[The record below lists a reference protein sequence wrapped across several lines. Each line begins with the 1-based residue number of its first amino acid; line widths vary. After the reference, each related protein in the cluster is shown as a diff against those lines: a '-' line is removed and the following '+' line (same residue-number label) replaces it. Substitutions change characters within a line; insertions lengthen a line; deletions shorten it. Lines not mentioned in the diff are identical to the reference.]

1 MDYFQTVEHELIT
14 VCDHVVFGHFVSL
27 CPEGPNHVRECITVS
42 KEANVL
48 DTTLIEGGT
57 TIGEGALIGSASYI
71 PRGHQVAPHSIHT
84 GNRGGAAVV
93 LRAGQTAKPKESAL
107 EALSRTR
114 HESTWWWLLFN
125 AYCIVCS
132 LIFGPLPYIMDYLTV
147 YAVAETYITLYP
159 CDGGSNLFTCLQAA
173 DTLLDGVQDLLNAL
187 FLFPLFALAA
197 FAIHTLA
204 IVLFKWLIVGTYRE
218 GDYPFYGKYHFQWVL
233 MMVLYRGAAARVWEL
248 VAGTGFMPT
257 IYRMFG
263 AKVGR
268 NCCIFKSHMEYDIF
282 ELGDC
287 STVGRYVSHQCHTV
301 ERMVIKLAPFIVGR
315 GCTLRN
321 NSVVMPGTSLEDNST
336 LLEKSQIL
344 KGLTINEG
352 HTWAGLPGARVH
364 TASENVVYGT
374 ERI

>member
-1 MDYFQTVEHELIT
+1 
-14 VCDHVVFGHFVSL
+14 
-27 CPEGPNHVRECITVS
+27 
-42 KEANVL
+42 
-48 DTTLIEGGT
+48 
-57 TIGEGALIGSASYI
+57 
-71 PRGHQVAPHSIHT
+71 
-84 GNRGGAAVV
+84 
-93 LRAGQTAKPKESAL
+93 
-107 EALSRTR
+107 
-114 HESTWWWLLFN
+114 
-125 AYCIVCS
+125 
-132 LIFGPLPYIMDYLTV
+132 
-147 YAVAETYITLYP
+147 
-159 CDGGSNLFTCLQAA
+159 
-173 DTLLDGVQDLLNAL
+173 
-187 FLFPLFALAA
+187 
-197 FAIHTLA
+197 
-204 IVLFKWLIVGTYRE
+204 
-218 GDYPFYGKYHFQWVL
+218 
-233 MMVLYRGAAARVWEL
+233 
-248 VAGTGFMPT
+248 MPT